1 MGVLTKIFTWWN
13 GATIGTLLYIMRK
26 GAFVGEDKQGNKF
39 YQEKSP
45 KNGQARRWVVYNG
58 TAEASRIS
66 PDWHGW
72 LHYTFDAPP
81 TTAPFSSHTWEKP
94 HIPNVTGTPYAY
106 HPQGSLAGEEERP
119 HATGDYEAWKPNDG
133 AAV

>member
-1 MGVLTKIFTWWN
+1 MGVLKKIFTWWN
-13 GATIGTLLYIMRK
+13 GATIGTLWYIFRK
-26 GAFVGEDKQGNKF
+26 GVFVGEDRQGNKF

-45 KNGQARRWVVYNG
+45 KSGRARRWVTYNG

-81 TTAPFSSHTWEKP
+81 TLAPLATHEWEKA
-94 HIPNVTGTPYAY
+94 HMPNVTGTPFAY
-106 HPQGSLAGEEERP
+106 HPAGSLVRGGHRP
-119 HATGDYEAWKPNDG
+119 QATGDYERWEPK
-133 AAV
+133 